1 MLKNINDLFFEQL
14 RISIG
19 TQQNFSCFP
28 TDEEW
33 IALFGLS
40 VKQSLSGVMM
50 CGFEITLENDV
61 PKKPSVLFEW
71 IGVQQNTIAQNAL
84 QNRRAKELYEIFKK
98 GGYRTC
104 VLKGQGTATY
114 YEKPELRQCG
124 DIDMW
129 VEGDRDEIVKFVQ
142 SKNIHIESVDVKD
155 STMYFFDDVMV
166 EVHFR
171 PNCMFS
177 PIKDR
182 KLQSFFKEMAPT
194 QFSAF
199 DEKLGCAHTT
209 IEFDL
214 VYSLVHIYRHIFSE
228 GIGLRQLVDYY
239 YILKHSNAKQRATA
253 FKTVCG
259 LGMESFTGGIMYIL
273 QRKLGMDKTL
283 ALCEENVKHG
293 VFLLNEILIGG
304 NFGHYDNRYQLAA
317 KDKKFKRG
325 VTMLKRN
332 MHSVMLYPSEVL
344 WSPIWKLWHWCW
356 RNQKG
361 YL

>member
-1 MLKNINDLFFEQL
+1 MQNSIEEQFFELL
-14 RISIG
+14 RLSIG
-19 TQQNFSCFP
+19 TQQKP
-28 TDEEW
+28 TKELPEADWE
-33 IALFGLS
+33 ALFLLA
-40 VKQSLSGVMM
+40 VKQSIAGVLLT
-50 CGFEITLENDV
+50 GLD
-61 PKKPSVLFEW
+61 SVLAQYNIQKPKVLLEW
-71 IGVQQNTIAQNAL
+71 IGLQLQIDNQNKL
-84 QNRRAKELYEIFKK
+84 QNRRAKELSDIFKE
-98 GGYRTC
+98 GGFRSC

-114 YEKPELRQCG
+114 YDNPQLRQCG
-124 DIDMW
+124 DIDLW
-129 VEGDRDEIVKFVQ
+129 VEGDRDEIVKFVR
-142 SKNIHIESVDVKD
+142 SKNIHIESIDVKD
-155 STMYFFDDVMV
+155 STINFFDDVMV

-199 DEKLGCAHTT
+199 DEKLGFAHTT

-283 ALCEENVKHG
+283 ALCEDNVKHG
-293 VFLLNEILIGG
+293 GSLLNEILLGG
-304 NFGHYDNRYQLAA
+304 NFGHYDNRYQLAS

-356 RNQKG
+356 RKQNG